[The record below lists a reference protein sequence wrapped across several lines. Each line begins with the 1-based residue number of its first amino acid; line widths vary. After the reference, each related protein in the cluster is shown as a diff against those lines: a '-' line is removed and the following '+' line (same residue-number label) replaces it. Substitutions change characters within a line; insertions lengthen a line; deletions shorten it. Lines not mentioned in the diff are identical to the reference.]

1 MRKILYSLKC
11 LLINLRFPFLVIT
24 DWEGKKY
31 WTSSQYFDLPDGW
44 RKCFGL
50 KICKEI
56 KKELKKTKNKE
67 YHVTQIKEKFGSL
80 RWYSNHTT
88 ESIEKI
94 IEKYEKISART
105 CIYCGKETDYLTL
118 GWIVP
123 ICMSCAN
130 KSGTIKIRKGE
141 EIITLYDE

>member
-56 KKELKKTKNKE
+56 KKELKKSKNKE

-80 RWYSNHTT
+80 R
-88 ESIEKI
+88 
-94 IEKYEKISART
+94 
-105 CIYCGKETDYLTL
+105 
-118 GWIVP
+118 
-123 ICMSCAN
+123 
-130 KSGTIKIRKGE
+130 
-141 EIITLYDE
+141 